1 MNRCLAG
8 TTQRSNGLTTR
19 PGVAVLT
26 AIFLANSSYSAEQ
39 HPSTTYRSAD
49 SHMSE
54 ELRASVRTV
63 AVRPSSILP
72 TLTVGGDYGKIVPT
86 PGEGAAAGV
95 SGSMG
100 GVGEVLGED
109 PRAILMAPIIIPV
122 AMIAGAIGGAGA
134 AKVQQQVQE
143 FRDGLTEEMTRN
155 GAQSLPA
162 DTLARNIQSYLEKL
176 PAVESSLLAAD
187 DLPPWDVNA
196 ILDIQVTELSVMVTG
211 SKATIQTTVVA
222 RLNRISDGAVIH
234 HRSYSFGEEDSL
246 RDWSANDNARWTAF
260 IDQARHRI
268 TRQICSDF
276 FDGIILRHVLRP
288 TRNGEGVKR
297 GHWNKSV
304 KTRTP
309 GLAWELFLL
318 GGDAYGPATDQ
329 IDSANATYDLE
340 IYHERRLVYAVDNI
354 SGSSHTLQEPLDKC
368 RTYSWTVRPRYQVD
382 GKSRVGEWMRSGYPG
397 FWAGFPQI
405 TVRC

>member
-8 TTQRSNGLTTR
+8 ATQRSNCLTTR
-19 PGVAVLT
+19 AVVAVIT
-26 AIFLANSSYSAEQ
+26 AIFLTNSSYGVEQ
-39 HPSTTYRSAD
+39 HPSTTYRSAV

-54 ELRASVRTV
+54 ELRTSVRTV
-63 AVRPSSILP
+63 AVRPSAILP

-86 PGEGAAAGV
+86 TGEGAAAGV
-95 SGSMG
+95 SGSMAG
-100 GVGEVLGED
+100 MGEAMGED
-109 PRAILMAPIIIPV
+109 PSVILMAPIIIPV

-134 AKVQQQVQE
+134 AKVQQEVQE
-143 FRDGLTEEMTRN
+143 FRDGLTEEMTRD

-162 DTLARNIQSYLEKL
+162 DAFVRNIQSYLEEL
-176 PAVESSLLAAD
+176 PAVDSSLVAAD
-187 DLPPWDVNA
+187 ELPLPEVDA
-196 ILDIQVTELSVMVTG
+196 IFDIQVTELSVMVTG
-211 SKATIQTTVVA
+211 SKATIQATVVA
-222 RLNRISDGAVIH
+222 RLQRSSDGAVIH
-234 HRSYSFGEEDSL
+234 HRSYSFGEQDSL

-260 IDQARHRI
+260 IDQARRRI
-268 TRQICSDF
+268 TRQICNDF

-309 GLAWELFLL
+309 DLAWELFLL
-318 GGDAYGPATDQ
+318 DGDTYGASSDQ
-329 IDSANATYDLE
+329 IDSDNASYDLE

-354 SGSSHTLQEPLDKC
+354 SGLSHTVQEPLEKC
-368 RTYSWTVRPRYQVD
+368 RTYSWSVRPRYQVD

-397 FWAGFPQI
+397 FRAGFPQI